1 MFQVCF
7 SFWLWG
13 LLLRFHKFFSNRIKG
28 LTKSTFFMRYGAVNK
43 SYAFL
48 TQRSTQRSSC
58 LEMLIKSFAFVSP
71 KVASGMGQGP
81 QTPLCC
87 YKVCFC

>member
-1 MFQVCF
+1 
-7 SFWLWG
+7 
-13 LLLRFHKFFSNRIKG
+13 
-28 LTKSTFFMRYGAVNK
+28 MRYGAVNK

-71 KVASGMGQGP
+71 KAAVNPLEMLVGDVGQRYQNVGV
-81 QTPLCC
+81 LL
-87 YKVCFC
+87 KEL